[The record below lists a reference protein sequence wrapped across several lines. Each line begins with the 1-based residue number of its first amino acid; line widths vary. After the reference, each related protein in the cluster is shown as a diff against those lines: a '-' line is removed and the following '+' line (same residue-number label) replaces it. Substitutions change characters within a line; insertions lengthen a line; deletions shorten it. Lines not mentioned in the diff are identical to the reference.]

1 MLIEGV
7 FQMSSYARANVRI
20 TNDKNKRQIPIRAS
34 RCLKR
39 KNEIYKLKRS
49 IDISRELFS
58 VNTANSVLISLSR
71 VSPGVSL
78 KPAQVT

>member
-1 MLIEGV
+1 M
-7 FQMSSYARANVRI
+7 
-20 TNDKNKRQIPIRAS
+20 
-34 RCLKR
+34 
-39 KNEIYKLKRS
+39 YKLKRS